1 MATGKQIRAGGAFV
15 EIGVNLTA
23 LEKGLRTVQAK
34 MRAAG
39 ATIAKLGAGITAAF
53 LPATVAVAKSV
64 KTFANVGNELQTM
77 SNRFG
82 ISAQSIGELGYVA
95 EQEGASLQ
103 DLQGGIRRMARTIT
117 DAEDGLSTAV
127 RVFDKLGLSWK
138 SLKRMTP
145 EQQFEAVAE
154 SLKNVKSDS
163 TRASLAQQVFGRGGA
178 TLIPVLMRGAE
189 GIAALRKEYRDLT
202 GDFNA
207 QSGKDVADGFTRI
220 KYVLRGVQIQIGQAL
235 LPVVME
241 LINRFTGIAIAARKF
256 IEQNKSLV
264 KNLAVLSGVLTGVG
278 VAATGLGIAL
288 MALGSP
294 LALIIGL
301 IATIGV
307 AAVSV
312 AESFGLMDVGLNDSL
327 GNMAK
332 SLTLFGTGID
342 SWGKRIVLSFDTL
355 FAGLFDSIAKMIAW
369 MIERIA
375 DLEDRIGNAMKK
387 FVAMNPAL
395 PGFAKRALMG
405 IAGFQERGAK
415 GERETAQNIRQNWGT
430 TGASP
435 QGKILEMFKAG
446 AAGDRRSVSDAAKE
460 IFNKLKDILSA
471 KYTPATLP
479 QWKGGTPDAENLI
492 EKTAPKSQ
500 VTGLW
505 GFQKAS
511 EFMGGAA
518 DISRQQLAVMR
529 RQEALLQR
537 VVEKIGDG
545 GAEYA

>member
-15 EIGVNLTA
+15 EIGVKLTA

-64 KTFANVGNELQTM
+64 KTFANVGSQLKDI
-77 SNRFG
+77 SDRFG
-82 ISAQSIGELGYVA
+82 VSAQTVGELGYAA
-95 EQEGASLQ
+95 EQNGASVETLEA
-103 DLQGGIRRMARTIT
+103 GFRRMARTIT
-117 DAEDGLSTAV
+117 DADSGMATATKTLS
-127 RVFDKLGLSWK
+127 RLGLS
-138 SLKRMTP
+138 SRELKRMTP
-145 EQQFEAVAE
+145 EQQFEAMSEA
-154 SLKNVKSDS
+154 LKNIKSDT
-163 TRASLAQQVFGRGGA
+163 TRASIAQELFGRSGGQ
-178 TLIPVLMRGAE
+178 LIPLIMQGAK
-189 GIAALRKEYRDLT
+189 GISALRKEYRDLT
-202 GDFNA
+202 GAF
-207 QSGKDVADGFTRI
+207 DVGAAEELGDDFTRL
-220 KYVLRGVQIQIGQAL
+220 KYALIGLQVQIAQAV
-235 LPVVME
+235 LPVVKD
-241 LINRFTGIAIAARKF
+241 LVNRFVGIAIAARKF

>member
-15 EIGVNLTA
+15 EIGVKLTA

-64 KTFANVGNELQTM
+64 KTFANVGSQLKDI
-77 SNRFG
+77 SDRFG
-82 ISAQSIGELGYVA
+82 VSAQTVGELGYAA
-95 EQEGASLQ
+95 EQNGASVETLEA
-103 DLQGGIRRMARTIT
+103 GFRRMARTIT
-117 DAEDGLSTAV
+117 DADSGMATATKTLS
-127 RVFDKLGLSWK
+127 RLGLS
-138 SLKRMTP
+138 SRELKRMTP
-145 EQQFEAVAE
+145 EQQFEAMSEA
-154 SLKNVKSDS
+154 LKNIKSDT
-163 TRASLAQQVFGRGGA
+163 TRASIAQELFGRSGGQ
-178 TLIPVLMRGAE
+178 LIPLIMQGAK
-189 GIAALRKEYRDLT
+189 GISALRKEYRDLT
-202 GDFNA
+202 GAF
-207 QSGKDVADGFTRI
+207 DVGAAEELGDDFTRL
-220 KYVLRGVQIQIGQAL
+220 KYALIGLQVQIAQAV
-235 LPVVME
+235 LPVVKD
-241 LINRFTGIAIAARKF
+241 LVNRFVGIAIAARKF

-332 SLTLFGTGID
+332 SLTVFGINLEDWGSYVVNTID
-342 SWGKRIVLSFDTL
+342 MAFASVFDGFVNLT
-355 FAGLFDSIAKMIAW
+355 AKLMQIMI
-369 MIERIA
+369 
-375 DLEDRIGNAMKK
+375 DLENKLSGMLRR
-387 FVAMNPAL
+387 FVDANPAL
-395 PGFAKRALMG
+395 PSWIKKGLIDRADKSS
-405 IAGFQERGAK
+405 AA
-415 GERETAQNIRQNWGT
+415 TAQAQKWVNDAKNNWGNT
-430 TGASP
+430 AAIP
-435 QGKILEMFKAG
+435 AKKLMDIQMRAG
-446 AAGDRRSVSDAAKE
+446 GDGRRSVSDAAKE